1 MPFTRPRHW
10 LRWLI
15 GAIVVLAALAAAGP
29 FIYIHFF
36 NAAPKALSLT
46 PGSSSSAS
54 PSTATA
60 STAASGAVAGT
71 WTVGSGSVVGYRV
84 NEVLLGQNA
93 TAVGRT
99 TSVTGHLTISGST
112 ATTASFSVP
121 MATIHSDKSQR
132 DASFDGRIMDV
143 AQYPTGTF
151 TLTSPID
158 LGTLPAN
165 GVIKSYTAHGKLT
178 LHGTTRAV
186 TFTLTAERSAGKH
199 GAAKDGRNQ
208 IEVAGDIPVLF
219 SDYNIQNPS
228 FAGFVTT
235 QDHGLLEFLLVFSR
249 S

>member
-1 MPFTRPRHW
+1 
-10 LRWLI
+10 
-15 GAIVVLAALAAAGP
+15 VVVAALAAAGP

-36 NAAPKALSLT
+36 NAAPSALSLT
-46 PGSSSSAS
+46 PGSSSSATGTAS
-54 PSTATA
+54 SAGTATA
-60 STAASGAVAGT
+60 NTAASGAVAGT

-99 TSVTGHLTISGST
+99 TSVTGHLTIAGT
-112 ATTASFSVP
+112 AVTAASFSVP
-121 MATIHSDKSQR
+121 MDTIHSDKSQR
-132 DASFDGRIMDV
+132 DAQFDGRIMDV

-158 LGTLPAN
+158 LGSLPAA

-235 QDHGLLEFLLVFSR
+235 QDHGLLEFLLVFGKAS
-249 S
+249 